1 MRRPKLFPALL
12 LAFSIIAPAL
22 AQNNNDA
29 KATEILNRARAAI
42 GDEAKL
48 KSLQGLSF
56 SGSSRR
62 IFGERETNG
71 EVEFELLMP
80 DKIKRTTTSSPLP
93 GADITLTEVINGDQV
108 WFDFSSSM
116 PQGEPGGGRF
126 ARIGGPGGPGG
137 PRGPGGPGGPG
148 AGSPEARENST
159 RTDVL
164 RMLLGILVIAPA
176 SIKAEYS
183 YAGEAKAP
191 DGTADVVEVK
201 GPGNSVSRV
210 YVDQKTHRVL
220 MVSYRGRN
228 FQMIRGGRGGPPGQP
243 QGQGRQGD
251 GAAGQR
257 QEPTP
262 EEVEKR
268 RQETTEQRAPTPEVD
283 IFIRFTEHKNVN
295 GLNLPHLITRS
306 TGSNINEE
314 LTINKYK
321 INPKLNPDKFVKK
334 EKAP

>member
-1 MRRPKLFPALL
+1 MRRPQLFPALL

-29 KATEILNRARAAI
+29 KATEVLNQARAAI

-62 IFGERETNG
+62 VFGERETNG
-71 EVEFELLMP
+71 EIEFELLMP
-80 DKIKRTTTSSPLP
+80 DKIKRTTVIAPIP
-93 GADITLTEVINGDQV
+93 GADFTSIEVINGDQV
-108 WFDFSSSM
+108 WFDSSSSM
-116 PQGEPGGGRF
+116 PQGEAGGGRF
-126 ARIGGPGGPGG
+126 GRIGGPGGPGG

-148 AGSPEARENST
+148 AGSPEARENNT

-164 RMLLGILVIAPA
+164 RMLLGILVIAPT

-220 MVSYRGRN
+220 MVSYRTRN
-228 FQMIRGGRGGPPGQP
+228 FQMIRGGRGGP
-243 QGQGRQGD
+243 QGQGQQPGQQGQQ
-251 GAAGQR
+251 GQQQGQR
-257 QEPTP
+257 QELTP
-262 EEVEKR
+262 EEIEKR
-268 RQETTEQRAPTPEVD
+268 RKEIAEQIAKAPEIDV
-283 IFIRFTEHKNVN
+283 FIRFAEHKNVN
-295 GLNLPHLITRS
+295 GLSLPHLITRS

-314 LTINKYK
+314 LTINKFK

-334 EKAP
+334 Q

>member
-12 LAFSIIAPAL
+12 FVLSITAPAL
-22 AQNNNDA
+22 AQNNDA
-29 KATEILNRARAAI
+29 KATEILNQARVAL

-48 KSLQGLSF
+48 KTLQSLSF
-56 SGSSRR
+56 SGSARR
-62 IFGERETNG
+62 IFGEREINS
-71 EVEFELLMP
+71 EIEFELLMP
-80 DKIKRTTTSSPLP
+80 DKIKRTTIISPFP
-93 GADITLTEVINGDQV
+93 GADITSIDVINGDQI
-108 WFDFSSSM
+108 WFDFNSSM
-116 PQGEPGGGRF
+116 P
-126 ARIGGPGGPGG
+126 PGGPGG
-137 PRGPGGPGGPG
+137 GPSVRMGGPGGPG
-148 AGSPEARENST
+148 AGNPEARENYT
-159 RTDVL
+159 RTDIL
-164 RMLLGILVIAPA
+164 RTLLGILVIAPS
-176 SIKAEYS
+176 SIKVEYS

-243 QGQGRQGD
+243 QGQER
-251 GAAGQR
+251 R
-257 QEPTP
+257 ELTP
-262 EEVEKR
+262 EEREKR
-268 RQETTEQRAPTPEVD
+268 QKEIAEQMARAPEVD
-283 IFIRFTEHKNVN
+283 IFIRFAEHKNVN

-314 LTINKYK
+314 LAINKYK

-334 EKAP
+334 